1 MTDRRKKLYAN
12 WAELSE
18 IIERA
23 HANLQRTYDEVQKIN
38 LDKVEKIQ
46 EIEWEAQK
54 DIESLTARFARLSDI
69 HSQKFLRLVDRIEAE
84 MDGSIIDSFNRAEKR
99 QLIDSAEDFIN
110 IRDTRNDIAHEYV
123 PEALL
128 NIFRDVIKYTPI
140 LLQACEK
147 ALIYAKTK
155 S

>member
-12 WAELSE
+12 LAELSE

-46 EIEWEAQK
+46 EIEWEALK

-128 NIFRDVIKYTPI
+128 NIFPN
-140 LLQACEK
+140 
-147 ALIYAKTK
+147 
-155 S
+155 SP

>member
-1 MTDRRKKLYAN
+1 M
-12 WAELSE
+12 
-18 IIERA
+18 
-23 HANLQRTYDEVQKIN
+23 
-38 LDKVEKIQ
+38 
-46 EIEWEAQK
+46 
-54 DIESLTARFARLSDI
+54 
-69 HSQKFLRLVDRIEAE
+69 RLVDRIEAE